1 MKYYRVKPEYDNLRK
16 YNGKK
21 VLYDG
26 IWIENELYTQKEL
39 EKLTKAGF
47 VVLYKYFDP
56 VEISKKKTHYFFG
69 ARFSEDTGVML
80 PF

>member
-16 YNGKK
+16 YNSKK
-21 VLYDG
+21 ALYDG
-26 IWIENELYTQKEL
+26 IWVENELYTQKEL

-56 VEISKKKTHYFFG
+56 VEIKKTETYWFFG
-69 ARFSEDTGVML
+69 ARFSDNTGVML

>member
-21 VLYDG
+21 VLFDG
-26 IWIENELYTQKEL
+26 IWIASELYTQKEL

-47 VVLYKYFDP
+47 TVLYKYFDP
-56 VEISKKKTHYFFG
+56 VEISKKQTYFFFG
-69 ARFSEDTGVML
+69 ARFSNDTGVIL